1 MEALSRVGLA
11 GREGHTPAQLSGGQQ
26 QRVAIARALVNR
38 PRLILADEPTGALD
52 TRTSVEVLGLIQ
64 SLHKSG
70 ITVVMVTHEPDI
82 AAYAGRV
89 IVVRDGRVLSD
100 EKQVPH
106 NAAADLTALPEKAA

>member
-1 MEALSRVGLA
+1 
-11 GREGHTPAQLSGGQQ
+11 
-26 QRVAIARALVNR
+26 
-38 PRLILADEPTGALD
+38 
-52 TRTSVEVLGLIQ
+52 VEVLGLIQ